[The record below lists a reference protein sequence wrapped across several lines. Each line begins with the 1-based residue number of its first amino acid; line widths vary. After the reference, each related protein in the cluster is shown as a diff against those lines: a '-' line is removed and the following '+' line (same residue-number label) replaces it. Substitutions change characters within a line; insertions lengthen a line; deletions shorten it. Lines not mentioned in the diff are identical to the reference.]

1 MKYTIIA
8 LLMVATIFTISCK
21 KQETTTPSVTSTTPE
36 IISLTSDKSTIKFGG
51 EEPAIITCEA
61 SGGNCQYIWEVDL
74 GDIFVLNEDG
84 SQVRFTGSECCI
96 GDKII
101 KCTVKNDKGEV
112 TETVTVNIFI
122 P

>member
-1 MKYTIIA
+1 MFMV
-8 LLMVATIFTISCK
+8 LMVIATVFATSCK
-21 KQETTTPSVTSTTPE
+21 KDDNSTPSTETTNPVIS
-36 IISLTSDKSTIKFGG
+36 SLTSDKSSIKFGG

-61 SGGNCQYIWEVDL
+61 SGGGLQYTWEVDL

-96 GDKII
+96 GDKLI
-101 KCTVKNDKGEV
+101 KCTVKNNKGEV
-112 TETVTVNIFI
+112 SETVTVNIYI

>member
-1 MKYTIIA
+1 M
-8 LLMVATIFTISCK
+8 LATIFSISCK
-21 KQETTTPSVTSTTPE
+21 KEETTTPSATTTTPE
-36 IISLTSDKSTIKFGG
+36 IISLTSDKSTIKYGG

-74 GDIFVLNEDG
+74 GDIFVVNEDG